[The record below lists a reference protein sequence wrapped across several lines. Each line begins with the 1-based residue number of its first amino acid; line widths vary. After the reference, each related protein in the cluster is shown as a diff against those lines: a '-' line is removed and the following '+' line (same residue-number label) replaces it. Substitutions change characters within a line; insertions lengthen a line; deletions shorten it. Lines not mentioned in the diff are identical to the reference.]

1 MALTKK
7 QKVARNAFVRKYGKE
22 ARNVVDY
29 VVRGWTSGR
38 IADKFMVPAM
48 TVAAYRANVTR
59 GTYSP
64 FVTESG
70 NGTCGY

>member
-29 VVRGWTSGR
+29 VVVGG
-38 IADKFMVPAM
+38 
-48 TVAAYRANVTR
+48 
-59 GTYSP
+59 G
-64 FVTESG
+64 
-70 NGTCGY
+70 